1 MAKKI
6 KFKYSKK
13 LISNSLTYKLSITLD
28 IMLTVFIVVLITLYT
43 IGNYQN
49 FQDKSQQI
57 ILSLLSYISVF
68 NTLLSLTLSVETI
81 IKLIT
86 EKRKVSN
93 VFNLIYLIL
102 AIVISVGMIVFSNI
116 ISYLAMGI

>member
-57 ILSLLSYISVF
+57 ILSLLSYTSVF
-68 NTLLSLTLSVETI
+68 NTLLSLMLSVETI

-93 VFNLIYLIL
+93 IFYLIYLIL

>member
-57 ILSLLSYISVF
+57 ILSLLSYTSVF
-68 NTLLSLTLSVETI
+68 NALLSFTLSVETI

>member
-28 IMLTVFIVVLITLYT
+28 IMLTVFTVVLITLYT

-57 ILSLLSYISVF
+57 ILSLLSYTSVF
-68 NTLLSLTLSVETI
+68 NALLSLTLSVETI

>member
-13 LISNSLTYKLSITLD
+13 IISNSLTYKLSITLD

-57 ILSLLSYISVF
+57 ILSMISYTSVF
-68 NTLLSLTLSVETI
+68 NALLSLTLSVETI

-93 VFNLIYLIL
+93 IFYLIYLIL

>member
-13 LISNSLTYKLSITLD
+13 IISNSLTYKLSITLD
-28 IMLTVFIVVLITLYT
+28 IMLTVFIIVLITLYT

-57 ILSLLSYISVF
+57 VLSLLSYTSVF
-68 NTLLSLTLSVETI
+68 NTLLSLMLSVETI

-86 EKRKVSN
+86 EKRKISN

>member
-57 ILSLLSYISVF
+57 ILSLLSYTSVF
-68 NTLLSLTLSVETI
+68 NALLSLTLSVETI

-102 AIVISVGMIVFSNI
+102 AIVISIGMIVFSNI

>member
-57 ILSLLSYISVF
+57 ILSLLSYTSVF
-68 NTLLSLTLSVETI
+68 NALLSLTLSVETI

-86 EKRKVSN
+86 EKRKISN

-116 ISYLAMGI
+116 ISYLSMGI

>member
-57 ILSLLSYISVF
+57 ILSLLSYTSVF
-68 NTLLSLTLSVETI
+68 NALLSLTLSVETI